1 MKTLPQVTVSRTIPM
16 IAVPDVDAALAYY
29 RDKLGFAISG
39 QMGEPT
45 NYGIVER
52 DGTTIHLF
60 FSHHPSATALSLGGN
75 VDDGKGGI
83 YVEVSDVD
91 ALARELHER
100 DLARSLVPEDKEYG
114 MRDFWI
120 RDLNGYIVAFGTKI

>member
-1 MKTLPQVTVSRTIPM
+1 M

-29 RDKLGFAISG
+29 RDKLGFTISG

-45 NYGIVER
+45 NYGIVQR
-52 DGTTIHLF
+52 DVITIHFF
-60 FSHHPSATALSLGGN
+60 FSHHPSATALPLGGN

-91 ALARELHER
+91 ALATELHGR
-100 DLARSLVPEDKEYG
+100 GLAQSLVPEDKEYG

-120 RDLNGYIVAFGTKI
+120 RDLNGYILAFGTKI